1 MSILTLLMTTC
12 RQVLPGQQQA
22 SAVVHWLCKGVG
34 ATLFISVLNIAL
46 LLCGALADST
56 DVVSAV
62 IENPFIGPVTV
73 ASLGLLVA
81 CKAVFRAFRNAIFS
95 ELFRYMSAR
104 RAGVILSKSLLTH
117 TVFAVSPRVRLSHGS
132 RAPPLSFA

>member
-1 MSILTLLMTTC
+1 MVLLTSLFTISKNGLL
-12 RQVLPGQQQA
+12 RQKA
-22 SAVVHWLCKGVG
+22 DAYAHWLCKGVG
-34 ATLFISVLNIAL
+34 ATLFISVLNVAL

-81 CKAVFRAFRNAIFS
+81 CKLVYNAFKNALVNL
-95 ELFRYMSAR
+95 LFTPTSAR
-104 RAGVILSKSLLTH
+104 RAGVILSKSSLTH
-117 TVFAVSPRVRLSHGS
+117 TEFAASHRVQLSHGS
-132 RAPPLSFA
+132 RAPPLSAA